1 MILLFLMS
9 IIDDLLKFYRLNDA
23 DYENNVF

>member
-1 MILLFLMS
+1 MVCEFLLP

-23 DYENNVF
+23 DFENNAF

>member
-1 MILLFLMS
+1 MILWFLMP
-9 IIDDLLKFYRLNDA
+9 IIDDLLKFYRLNDT